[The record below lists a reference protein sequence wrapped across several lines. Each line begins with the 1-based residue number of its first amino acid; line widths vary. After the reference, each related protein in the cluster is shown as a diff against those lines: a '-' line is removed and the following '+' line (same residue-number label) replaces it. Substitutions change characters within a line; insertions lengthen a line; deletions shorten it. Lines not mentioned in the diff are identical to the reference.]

1 MIFIET
7 GGKDNVATDTKVY
20 TVEFEDGGMGH
31 ESRKAKGAILETG
44 KSKQTAVLLTR
55 FPILETGK
63 SKQTAVLL
71 TRFLFSKAML
81 DFSASRT
88 ERE

>member
-1 MIFIET
+1 VIFIET

-55 FPILETGK
+55 F
-63 SKQTAVLL
+63 
-71 TRFLFSKAML
+71 LFSKAML